1 LKSAFG
7 HCGKSSLRRR
17 AQRFTPFQHAATVRK
32 RPVAGGDLDISAGGT
47 YVGARAAAL
56 DGGNLR
62 LDSYVKAKAGI
73 AYP

>member
-1 LKSAFG
+1 LKIGFG
-7 HCGKSSLRRR
+7 ALWKSGLRRR
-17 AQRFTPFQHAATVRK
+17 AQRFTPFRHAATVRK
-32 RPVAGGDLDISAGGT
+32 RPCRRWRSRYQRRRT

-73 AYP
+73 AYL